1 MVSTYSTSNKLD
13 KPAKGDDVDTWAT
26 TVWEPFV
33 DSVDDALDGVMSY
46 TNLTGNDT
54 LTTTD
59 GVVNEAR
66 NRIIWVKAADGN
78 YTITIP
84 AVPKWYFV
92 INDDANNTVTLDS
105 GGVTVAV
112 GPKCRAI
119 LFCDGTDVISMHTNG
134 WKYVGSTAANTGTE
148 ISVTLP
154 SGQHNE
160 FMLIGEGISH
170 SAGSSYYLL
179 FGDGSNS
186 AGESGL
192 AHAAAATVS
201 FTCHIQAGMW
211 NGTSRYARF
220 NIAQSSSAITA
231 GDWLSGTGEVAVL
244 NSKSFNDTFRLG
256 WWNGVGSAT
265 FDGAGTILLFA
276 R

>member
-1 MVSTYSTSNKLD
+1 MTSTYTTSNSFD

-26 TVWEPFV
+26 TWWEPFA
-33 DSVDDALDGVMSY
+33 DCVDDAMDGVLSY
-46 TNLTGNDT
+46 TNLTGNAA
-54 LTTTD
+54 LTATS
-59 GVVNEAR
+59 GVVNQAR

-92 INDDANNTVTLDS
+92 INDDANNTVTLS
-105 GGVTVAV
+105 AGGVTVAV
-112 GPKCRAI
+112 SPKTRAI

-134 WKYVGSTAANTGTE
+134 WKYVGSTAASSGTAV
-148 ISVTLP
+148 SVTLP

-170 SAGSSYYLL
+170 GDGSSRYLL
-179 FGDGSNS
+179 FGDGANS
-186 AGESGL
+186 AGDSGMTV
-192 AHAAAATVS
+192 AAAGTFS

-220 NIAQSSSAITA
+220 NIAQSPSTITA

-244 NSKSFNDTFRLG
+244 NTKSFTDEFTLG
-256 WWNGVGSAT
+256 WSTGVA
-265 FDGAGTILLFA
+265 FDGAGTVLLFA

>member
-46 TNLTGNDT
+46 TNLTANDT

-92 INDDANNTVTLDS
+92 INDDANNTVTLS
-105 GGVTVAV
+105 AGGVTVAV

-134 WKYVGSTAANTGTE
+134 WKYVSSTAAASGTE
-148 ISVTLP
+148 VSVTLP

-170 SAGSSYYLL
+170 GDGSNRYLL
-179 FGDGSNS
+179 FGDGANS

-220 NIAQSSSAITA
+220 NIAQSPSTITA
-231 GDWLSGTGEVAVL
+231 GDWLGNNTGEVAVL
-244 NSKSFNDTFRLG
+244 NTKTFTDEFTLG
-256 WWNGVGSAT
+256 WSTGVA
-265 FDGAGTILLFA
+265 FDGAGTVLLFA